1 MRSGFSGAA
10 LLLILALLFSCG
22 AVSQNNNDTHSRD
35 VDRAVAKL
43 TELGIPL
50 QADPEGNVRW
60 IEAKNG
66 EFTDEAMRYI
76 PDLPELEWLEISR
89 SSLSDRGLS
98 HLKKCTAIRR
108 LYIHDMNLKGEELS
122 WISSLNQLE
131 ALALQ
136 NTRIDGRFLK
146 HLSAENTLKVLN
158 LSGNIISDGDMAEIS
173 RFRNLEVLSLA
184 NTQIGGTGI
193 RELEGMARLNELNI
207 ENCSVFDNDLVSFMS
222 MPNLRI
228 VYATG
233 CKLSDYGIGTV
244 IARFPSLAIF
254 L

>member
-1 MRSGFSGAA
+1 MRSGFCRAA
-10 LLLILALLFSCG
+10 LMPVLALLFSCSIVQKDNVPRPVDTAK
-22 AVSQNNNDTHSRD
+22 AVTRLN
-35 VDRAVAKL
+35 
-43 TELGIPL
+43 ELGIPL
-50 QADPEGNVRW
+50 QADPGGSVRW

-66 EFTDEAMRYI
+66 EFTDDAMVYL
-76 PDLPELEWLEISR
+76 PDLPELEWLEISS
-89 SSLSDRGLS
+89 SSLSERGLS
-98 HLKKCTAIRR
+98 HLKKCTAIKR

-136 NTRIDGRFLK
+136 NTQIDGRFLK
-146 HLSAENTLKVLN
+146 HLGAENTLKVLN
-158 LSGNIISDGDMAEIS
+158 LSGNIISDGDMAEIA
-173 RFRNLEVLSLA
+173 RFKNLEVLSLA

-233 CKLSDYGIGTV
+233 CRLSDYAVGII